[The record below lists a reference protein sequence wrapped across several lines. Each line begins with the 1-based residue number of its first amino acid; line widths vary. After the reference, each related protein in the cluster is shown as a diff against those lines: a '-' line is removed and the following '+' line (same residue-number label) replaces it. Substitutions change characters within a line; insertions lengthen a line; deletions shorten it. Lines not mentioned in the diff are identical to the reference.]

1 MEDVDARILLNC
13 KHKSLAFRHINGCKP
28 FNTQPRHRVAML
40 TYRLE
45 WPTPLTSPTS
55 LVRPNSGNN

>member
-1 MEDVDARILLNC
+1 
-13 KHKSLAFRHINGCKP
+13 
-28 FNTQPRHRVAML
+28 ML